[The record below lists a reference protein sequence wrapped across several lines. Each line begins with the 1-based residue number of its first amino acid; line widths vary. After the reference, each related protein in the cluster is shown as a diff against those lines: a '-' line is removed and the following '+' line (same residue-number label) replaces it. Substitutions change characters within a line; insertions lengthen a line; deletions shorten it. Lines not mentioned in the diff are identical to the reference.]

1 VILVDT
7 GPLVAAGNRAD
18 DYHAKCVRALATAM
32 PPRLVPGTVI
42 AETGYL
48 LERAAGPA
56 VEAGFLRLF
65 SSGYL
70 TLSDL
75 TAADLDRAAELVERY
90 ADFPLG
96 TTDATIVAVA
106 ERLEITTIATLDVRH
121 FSAVRPRHV
130 DAFTLLPE

>member
-1 VILVDT
+1 
-7 GPLVAAGNRAD
+7 
-18 DYHAKCVRALATAM
+18 M
-32 PPRLVPGTVI
+32 
-42 AETGYL
+42 
-48 LERAAGPA
+48 
-56 VEAGFLRLF
+56 RLF

-130 DAFTLLPE
+130 DAFTLLPEQT